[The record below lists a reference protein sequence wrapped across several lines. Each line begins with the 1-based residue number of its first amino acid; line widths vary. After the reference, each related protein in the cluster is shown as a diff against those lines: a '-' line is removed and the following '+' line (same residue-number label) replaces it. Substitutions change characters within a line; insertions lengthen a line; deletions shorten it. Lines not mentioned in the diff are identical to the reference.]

1 MSHLNVFDRESNSH
15 GPKSLKITDFSIV
28 LHLLHEV
35 LVFSIVLHGLYEVL
49 VLSIVFHG
57 LHEVLS

>member
-15 GPKSLKITDFSIV
+15 GPKSLKITDFVQVLHQMHQILHGKNEVLVFSIV

-35 LVFSIVLHGLYEVL
+35 LVFSIVLD
-49 VLSIVFHG
+49 
-57 LHEVLS
+57 